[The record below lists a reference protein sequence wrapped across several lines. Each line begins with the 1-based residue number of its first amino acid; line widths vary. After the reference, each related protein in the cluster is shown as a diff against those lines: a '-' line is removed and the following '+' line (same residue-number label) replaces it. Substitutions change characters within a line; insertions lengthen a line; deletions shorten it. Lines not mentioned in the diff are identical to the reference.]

1 MSMISSIIKAEAL
14 IFLDIM
20 QKPNAIIVL
29 LYIRKNRHANQA
41 KSILFTLLRLQ
52 NTFSVNYWFP

>member
-1 MSMISSIIKAEAL
+1 MSMILSIIKAEAL

-29 LYIRKNRHANQA
+29 LHVYIRKNRHANQLKA
-41 KSILFTLLRLQ
+41 FKVTEHL
-52 NTFSVNYWFP
+52 